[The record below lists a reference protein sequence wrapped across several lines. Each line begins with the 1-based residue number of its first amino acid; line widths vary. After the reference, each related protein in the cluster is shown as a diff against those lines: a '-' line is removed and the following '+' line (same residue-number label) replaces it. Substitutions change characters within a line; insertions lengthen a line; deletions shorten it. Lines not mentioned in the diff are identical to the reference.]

1 MKNATK
7 IGCLFCTIVENN
19 KNFLD
24 KNIMEWYNQYV
35 LISERKIISVT
46 GLKPEVLGEVSD
58 EELINAAKN
67 GSSGAWEEIFFRYR
81 HLVRPKKETKFL
93 VGAEENDVMQERRL
107 GLYSAV
113 KEFDAEKCPHFA
125 AFAKRCVDN
134 RLSAAITAA
143 LRKKHLPLNSY
154 VSLDKESDEKD
165 GTSVFPVF
173 TVSDNSRNPEDILID
188 RENKNDME
196 YKINKEL
203 SRLEVKVLSMHL
215 EGWSYK
221 EIANRLGKN
230 TKSVDNAMQ
239 RIKRR
244 FKNRKDVTDNGQQLY

>member
-1 MKNATK
+1 MSVREK
-7 IGCLFCTIVENN
+7 I
-19 KNFLD
+19 
-24 KNIMEWYNQYV
+24 
-35 LISERKIISVT
+35 
-46 GLKPEVLGEVSD
+46 SD
-58 EELINAAKN
+58 EELVRAAKS
-67 GSSGAWEEIFFRYR
+67 GSAEAWEEIFFRYR
-81 HLVRPKKETKFL
+81 NLVRPKKETKFL
-93 VGAEENDVMQERRL
+93 VGAEENDVVQERLL
-107 GLYSAV
+107 GLYCAV
-113 KEFDAEKCPHFA
+113 NDFDTERNTCFA

-134 RLSAAITAA
+134 HLSTAITAS
-143 LRKKHLPLNSY
+143 LRKKHSPLNSY
-154 VSLDKESDEKD
+154 VSLDNETDDCEN
-165 GTSVFPVF
+165 GVPLMNFVAAH
-173 TVSDNSRNPEDILID
+173 NIRNPEDILID

>member
-1 MKNATK
+1 MSVREK
-7 IGCLFCTIVENN
+7 I
-19 KNFLD
+19 
-24 KNIMEWYNQYV
+24 
-35 LISERKIISVT
+35 
-46 GLKPEVLGEVSD
+46 SD
-58 EELINAAKN
+58 EELVRAAKS
-67 GSSGAWEEIFFRYR
+67 GSAEAWEEIFFRYR
-81 HLVRPKKETKFL
+81 NLVRPKKETKFL
-93 VGAEENDVMQERRL
+93 VGAEENDVVQERLL
-107 GLYSAV
+107 GLYCAIND
-113 KEFDAEKCPHFA
+113 FDTERNTCFA

-134 RLSAAITAA
+134 HLSTAITAS
-143 LRKKHLPLNSY
+143 LRKKHSPLNSY
-154 VSLDKESDEKD
+154 VSLDNETDDCEN
-165 GTSVFPVF
+165 GVPLMNFVAAH
-173 TVSDNSRNPEDILID
+173 NIRNPEDILID

>member
-1 MKNATK
+1 MSVREK
-7 IGCLFCTIVENN
+7 I
-19 KNFLD
+19 
-24 KNIMEWYNQYV
+24 
-35 LISERKIISVT
+35 
-46 GLKPEVLGEVSD
+46 SD
-58 EELINAAKN
+58 EELVCAAKS
-67 GSSGAWEEIFFRYR
+67 GSAEAWEEIFFRYR
-81 HLVRPKKETKFL
+81 SLVRPKKETKFI
-93 VGAEENDVMQERRL
+93 VGAEENDVVQERLL
-107 GLYSAV
+107 GLYCAV
-113 KEFDAEKCPHFA
+113 NDFDTGRNTCFA

-134 RLSAAITAA
+134 RLSTAITAS
-143 LRKKHLPLNSY
+143 LRKKHSPLNSY
-154 VSLDKESDEKD
+154 VSLDNETDDCEN
-165 GTSVFPVF
+165 GVPLMNFVAAH
-173 TVSDNSRNPEDILID
+173 NIRNPEDILID

>member
-1 MKNATK
+1 M
-7 IGCLFCTIVENN
+7 
-19 KNFLD
+19 
-24 KNIMEWYNQYV
+24 
-35 LISERKIISVT
+35 T

-154 VSLDKESDEKD
+154 VSLDKQSDEKD
-165 GTSVFPVF
+165 GTSAFPVF

-196 YKINKEL
+196 YRISREL
-203 SRLEVKVLSMHL
+203 SSLEATVLSKFL
-215 EGWSYK
+215 DGESYR
-221 EIANRLGKN
+221 EIARQIGRDE
-230 TKSVDNAMQ
+230 KSVDNAMQ

-244 FKNRKDVTDNGQQLY
+244 MRKNKDIFCGLHTSG

>member
-1 MKNATK
+1 MSVREK
-7 IGCLFCTIVENN
+7 I
-19 KNFLD
+19 
-24 KNIMEWYNQYV
+24 
-35 LISERKIISVT
+35 
-46 GLKPEVLGEVSD
+46 SD
-58 EELINAAKN
+58 EELVRAAKS
-67 GSSGAWEEIFFRYR
+67 GSTEAWEEIFFRYR
-81 HLVRPKKETKFL
+81 NLVRPKKETKFL
-93 VGAEENDVMQERRL
+93 VGAEENDVVQERLL
-107 GLYSAV
+107 GLYCAV
-113 KEFDAEKCPHFA
+113 NDFDTERNTCFA

-134 RLSAAITAA
+134 HLSTAITAS
-143 LRKKHLPLNSY
+143 LRKKHSPLNSY
-154 VSLDKESDEKD
+154 VSLDNETDDCEN
-165 GTSVFPVF
+165 GVPLMNFVAAH
-173 TVSDNSRNPEDILID
+173 NIRNPEDILID

>member
-1 MKNATK
+1 MSVREK
-7 IGCLFCTIVENN
+7 I
-19 KNFLD
+19 
-24 KNIMEWYNQYV
+24 
-35 LISERKIISVT
+35 
-46 GLKPEVLGEVSD
+46 SD
-58 EELINAAKN
+58 EELVRAAKS
-67 GSSGAWEEIFFRYR
+67 GSAEAWEEIFFRYR
-81 HLVRPKKETKFL
+81 NLVRPKKETKFL
-93 VGAEENDVMQERRL
+93 VGAEENDVVQERLL
-107 GLYSAV
+107 GLYCAV
-113 KEFDAEKCPHFA
+113 NDFDTERNTCFA

-134 RLSAAITAA
+134 HLSTAITAS
-143 LRKKHLPLNSY
+143 LRKKHSPLNSY
-154 VSLDKESDEKD
+154 VSLDNETDDCEN
-165 GTSVFPVF
+165 GVPLMNFVAAH
-173 TVSDNSRNPEDILID
+173 NIRNPEVILID

>member
-1 MKNATK
+1 MSVREK
-7 IGCLFCTIVENN
+7 I
-19 KNFLD
+19 
-24 KNIMEWYNQYV
+24 
-35 LISERKIISVT
+35 
-46 GLKPEVLGEVSD
+46 SD
-58 EELINAAKN
+58 EELVRAAKN
-67 GSSGAWEEIFFRYR
+67 GSAEAWEEIFFRYR
-81 HLVRPKKETKFL
+81 NLVRPKKETKFL
-93 VGAEENDVMQERRL
+93 VGAEENDVVQERLL
-107 GLYSAV
+107 GLYCAIND
-113 KEFDAEKCPHFA
+113 FDTERNTCFA

-134 RLSAAITAA
+134 HLSTAITAS
-143 LRKKHLPLNSY
+143 LRKKHSPLNSY
-154 VSLDKESDEKD
+154 VSLDNETDDCEN
-165 GTSVFPVF
+165 GVPLMNFVAAH
-173 TVSDNSRNPEDILID
+173 NIRNPEDILID